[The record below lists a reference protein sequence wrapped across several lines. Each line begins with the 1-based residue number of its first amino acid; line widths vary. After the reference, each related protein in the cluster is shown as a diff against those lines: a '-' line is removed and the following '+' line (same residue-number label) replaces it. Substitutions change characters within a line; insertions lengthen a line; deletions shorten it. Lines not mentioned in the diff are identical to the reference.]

1 MRGEVALVNRNIL
14 IEGEPTS
21 DGKQM
26 GGHIK
31 VGKWR
36 IKHSYNVQ
44 NLTSKLWVFFWI
56 KSC

>member
-31 VGKWR
+31 VGHCT
-36 IKHSYNVQ
+36 IEIPVLQFICKHY
-44 NLTSKLWVFFWI
+44 
-56 KSC
+56 